1 MSPDKLNVYL
11 ADDDEEDRLLFK
23 EAFEVIKIKHRL
35 AFFNTGTAL
44 LSKLKSCTDVPHVI
58 FLDINMPGKSG
69 LQCLRE
75 IRGDERY
82 KDTVIAICSISSLE
96 DTIEEAFIEGANI
109 YIRKTNTVESF
120 MKILTEVVAVSWQY
134 VTDGLNRE
142 NFIISY

>member
-23 EAFEVIKIKHRL
+23 EAFEVIKVKHEL
-35 AFFNTGTAL
+35 AFFNTGIAL
-44 LSKLKSCTDVPHVI
+44 LSELKSCTDVPHVI

-69 LQCLRE
+69 LQCLKE
-75 IRGDERY
+75 IREDEKY

-109 YIRKTNTVESF
+109 YIRKTNTEESF
-120 MKILTEVVAVSWQY
+120 VKILTEVVAVSWQY
-134 VTDGLNRE
+134 ITDGLNRE